1 MQSTTVFDEE
11 TCNRCRGDFPALSRT
26 IGARPL
32 AFLDGPGGTQVP
44 QPVIDAIVDCY
55 RNRNVN
61 THGNFQPSMELDTRM
76 LEARCAVADFLGA
89 EGPEQ
94 ISFGQNMTTL
104 AFSLSRAIGRTIRP
118 GDEVLI
124 TQLDHEANRGPWQ
137 SLQERGA
144 VVREVPLLPTGELD
158 YAHMSKLINGK
169 TRLLALG
176 CSSNA
181 IGTVN
186 DLALARKLTRQ
197 AGALLILDAVHY
209 VPHFPVD
216 VEQLDP
222 DFLLCSAY
230 KFYGPHVGILYS
242 RRGTLETLTT
252 DKLIVQD
259 DAAPYRIE
267 TGTLN
272 NPAIEG
278 VGAAVEY
285 LARFGRGATRKEAVH
300 DAVAAIA
307 AYEHEL
313 AGYLWSAL
321 EELPGVHLWGVQF
334 SSAVRAP
341 TVSFTVD
348 AVDPGFIAKSLD
360 KVGICVWDG
369 NFYAPRPVEI
379 LNVPGASLL
388 RVGFSMYNT
397 KDEAERLV
405 HCVAALTREK

>member
-1 MQSTTVFDEE
+1 MQPTTVFDEE
-11 TCNRCRGDFPALSRT
+11 TCYQCRGDFPSLLRT
-26 IGARPL
+26 IGAHPV

-44 QPVIDAIVDCY
+44 KPVIDAIVDCY
-55 RNRNVN
+55 HNRNVN
-61 THGNFQPSMELDTRM
+61 THGNFQPSAELDTRM
-76 LEARCAVADFLGA
+76 LEARCAVADLLGA
-89 EGPEQ
+89 QGHEQ

-104 AFSLSRAIGRTIRP
+104 AFSLSHAIGRTIRP

-158 YAHMSKLINGK
+158 YAQMSNLINEK

-209 VPHFPVD
+209 APHFPVD
-216 VEQLDP
+216 VQQLDP

-242 RRGTLETLTT
+242 RPGTLEKLTT

-278 VGAAVEY
+278 VGAAVDY
-285 LARFGRGATRKEAVH
+285 LARFGRGANRKQTVH
-300 DAVAAIA
+300 DAVAAIS

-313 AGYLWSAL
+313 GAYLWSAL
-321 EELPGVHLWGVQF
+321 EELPGVHLWGVKF

-348 AVDPGFIAKSLD
+348 NVDPGFIAKSLD
-360 KVGICVWDG
+360 KLGICVWDG
-369 NFYAPRPVEI
+369 NFYAPRPVDI
-379 LNVPGASLL
+379 LNVPGGSLL

-405 HCVAALTREK
+405 HCVAALAQKK